1 MASNKKS
8 AKTKQSN
15 EEEDVVYLQFSG
27 LMDAQQFKDGC
38 PPVKLLGINEEEPI
52 LQIGTNSF
60 FKGKYDNLIGT
71 AVFFEEKKPTNK
83 SKSESDFSSET
94 SEVKRLSY
102 LTKTN
107 KTLNFKRIFL
117 EAKEK
122 SSEKQ

>member
-15 EEEDVVYLQFSG
+15 EEDIVYLQFSG

-52 LQIGTNSF
+52 LQIGTNSS

-83 SKSESDFSSET
+83 SKSESDLSSET
-94 SEVKRLSY
+94 SEMKKLSY